1 MRIAQFSG
9 PEAGGS
15 AIFGN
20 PGDQLQG
27 PAVETARTFGGEVN
41 IIEWAGGWSVIYR
54 PVESPVADRIAWTME
69 RAAMNKHIGYSQ
81 GTQRLTFW
89 NELQKKGLD
98 GDPLKI
104 SVDCN
109 SDCSAGVAA
118 CVNNAGI
125 EVNPNMTTRNEDRI
139 LMNTGCFLRITTPD
153 IVNDPKNVMRGDI
166 LWRTG
171 HTAVTID
178 DGVDVW
184 DGTYLQTTG
193 KAYRRVGPSVAY
205 YAVGVLKAGE
215 RLLGLPGQENGW
227 RMLYD
232 ANSATI
238 AWTSGKLLT
247 EDIGIGQVLVTG
259 LTVRIRREPDRDS
272 DSLKI
277 VRRGQVFPSNGM
289 QRKDDRGVAWY
300 RVFFGPYGLEAGWIS
315 SVYSE
320 FVKGVIA

>member
-1 MRIAQFSG
+1 MVRIAQFSG
-9 PEAGGS
+9 PEPDKSG
-15 AIFGN
+15 IFGK

-27 PAVETARTFGGEVN
+27 PAVETARTFGGEVD
-41 IIEWAGGWSVIYR
+41 IIDWAGGWSVIYR
-54 PVESPVADRIAWTME
+54 PVYNYAADRIAWTME

-89 NELQKKGLD
+89 EQLQKKGID

-118 CVNNAGI
+118 CINNAGI
-125 EVNPNMTTRNEDRI
+125 EINPNMTTRNEDRLI
-139 LMNTGCFLRITTPD
+139 MNTGEFIRITTPD
-153 IVNDPKNVMRGDI
+153 VVNDPKNVMRGDI
-166 LWRTG
+166 LWRSG
-171 HTAVTID
+171 HTAVAID

-184 DGTYLQTTG
+184 DGNYLQTTG

-205 YAVGVLKAGE
+205 YSIGDLKAGE
-215 RLLGLPGQENGW
+215 RILSLPGQENGW
-227 RMLYD
+227 RMLYRVET
-232 ANSATI
+232 ASI

-247 EDIGIGQVLVTG
+247 EDIGIDQVRVTG
-259 LTVRIRREPDRDS
+259 LTVRIRKEPDRKS

-277 VRRGQVFPSNGM
+277 VRRGQVFPTNDM
-289 QRKDDRGVAWY
+289 QRKDDRGIVWY

-320 FVKGVIA
+320 LVRE